1 MKNKSYLLL
10 LEQMCMILVFALAAA
25 LTLQGF
31 ALSGEMIRESR
42 TLESASLA
50 AQNMAEILK
59 QSEGD
64 LACAAEMLG
73 GTADSAAR
81 RVICTD
87 EENRF
92 TLTAELTDTDNPLLG
107 AALIRAEAADG
118 GTIYSLRVCWQ
129 RRDPLE
135 T

>member
-31 ALSGEMIRESR
+31 ALSGKTIRESR
-42 TLESASLA
+42 TLENASLA
-50 AQNMAEILK
+50 AQNMAEVLK

-64 LACAAEMLG
+64 LTCAAEILG
-73 GTADSAAR
+73 CTADSASHR
-81 RVICTD
+81 LIYID

-92 TLTAELTDTDNPLLG
+92 TLTAVLTETENPLLG
-107 AALIRAEAADG
+107 SAQIRAEAEDG
-118 GTIYSLRVCWQ
+118 GMIYSLRVCWQ
-129 RRDPLE
+129 RRVPLE

>member
-87 EENRF
+87 KENRF

-107 AALIRAEAADG
+107 AAQIRAEGADG